1 LRDVI
6 MKTISNLDLATITGG
21 ASASSLVL
29 DKLNNKFG
37 SQGVV
42 SYIGKPTFGKPNASG
57 VERASGKFD
66 VNALWGGDTQRSF
79 NANVNPKSGV
89 VSGLHTK
96 LLGSE

>member
-1 LRDVI
+1 
-6 MKTISNLDLATITGG
+6 MTNISNLDLATITGG

-29 DKLNNKFG
+29 DKLNDRFG

-57 VERASGKFD
+57 VEHASGKVD
-66 VNALWGGDTQRSF
+66 INALWGGDTKRSF
-79 NANVNPKSGV
+79 NANVNPTSGA